1 MSCTINNM
9 GGAGSAVPKLRDEL
23 TFTMVGGQQYT
34 TAYTATQDCY
44 VKLTFEGYDNNS
56 WQNEIFVNQ
65 SKTGCTI
72 RSNNTYPYFDFNR
85 DYLSNKLISSI
96 SGGNGTSG
104 SSFCE
109 GITILLEAGDALN
122 INTTTPQSGHTIK
135 IAVYY

>member
-9 GGAGSAVPKLRDEL
+9 GAGSAVPKLRDES

-44 VKLTFEGYDNNS
+44 VKLTLGSYDSYS

-72 RSNNTYPYFDFNR
+72 RDNGYPYFDFNR
-85 DYLSNKLISSI
+85 AYLSNKLISSI
-96 SGGNGTSG
+96 SGGNGTS
-104 SSFCE
+104 SSNYCE

-122 INTTTPQSGHTIK
+122 IDTTTPQSGHTIK

>member
-9 GGAGSAVPKLRDEL
+9 GGAGSAVPKLRDES

-44 VKLTFEGYDNNS
+44 VKLTFGSNDNNM
-56 WQNEIFVNQ
+56 WQNEIYVNQ
-65 SKTGCTI
+65 STTGCTI
-72 RSNNTYPYFDFNR
+72 RGTSYPYFDFNR
-85 DYLSNKLISSI
+85 AYLSNKLISSI
-96 SGGNGTSG
+96 SDGNGTSNVY
-104 SSFCE
+104 CE

-122 INTTTPQSGHTIK
+122 INTTTPQSKHTIK